1 MASATEPGT
10 VRYTDTQLGSWLCF
24 TVWQAVIARFVVIH
38 LLVYAMLVAVVL
50 HDMRSGPRFKAKG
63 REAFWPEESIF
74 LGFLVE
80 YGFEMEIMHGL
91 YSTDNSITLR
101 CNSLGKL

>member
-1 MASATEPGT
+1 MASATGPGT

-24 TVWQAVIARFVVIH
+24 IVWQVGTAWCVVIH

-63 REAFWPEESIF
+63 WEAFWPEESI
-74 LGFLVE
+74 LGVYIF
-80 YGFEMEIMHGL
+80 GL
-91 YSTDNSITLR
+91 FCRIR
-101 CNSLGKL
+101 I